1 MIEWISVKD
10 RLPSHLE
17 TILAFTPKGQC
28 VCIFVD
34 SIKMNKELVIKGY
47 PEEHVDTKNKHYY
60 FCSQETK
67 MHTLNGVTHWRQLP
81 EQPK

>member
-34 SIKMNKELVIKGY
+34 SIKMNK
-47 PEEHVDTKNKHYY
+47 HYY